1 MNYACI
7 KLIDASVL
15 LYFSFDSSFSQSR
28 SMGQAVLTVHL
39 TFYRLAAVIRDMSD
53 IHRYSDHSLFFIS
66 TIVYT
71 IALEAAPFGLA
82 LNSQFFRPTVNGL
95 IAFSLRLLDKLQ

>member
-1 MNYACI
+1 MV
-7 KLIDASVL
+7 DAIHPKIRRL
-15 LYFSFDSSFSQSR
+15 L
-28 SMGQAVLTVHL
+28 
-39 TFYRLAAVIRDMSD
+39 
-53 IHRYSDHSLFFIS
+53 S